1 MTKLDYYNNCIA
13 ILNSCW
19 KGMQQNMDDWKKA
32 LDAFGEVCNRASD
45 QAVTDFAVKCV
56 ELLEYK
62 FYKGDSN
69 DRN

>member
-1 MTKLDYYNNCIA
+1 MRK
-13 ILNSCW
+13 S
-19 KGMQQNMDDWKKA
+19 KEDWEKA
-32 LDAFGEVCNRASD
+32 FKAFGEVANRSGQQD
-45 QAVTDFAVKCV
+45 VTDFAIKCI

>member
-1 MTKLDYYNNCIA
+1 MNKIAYYNTCIA

-19 KGMQQNMDDWKKA
+19 NGMRKSKEDWEKA
-32 LDAFGEVCNRASD
+32 FKAFGEVANRAGQQD
-45 QAVTDFAVKCV
+45 VTDFAVKCV